1 MKLSEIKGEKA
12 LDVLADLIE
21 PTANIM
27 ADGEVAKLYNS
38 EQPKLNLVKHILK
51 NNKKEVIEIL
61 AILEDENPKEYA
73 KKITVTTLPM
83 KLLELINDQDLIAV
97 FQSQGQ
103 TAEQTSSGSVTEN
116 TEVEK
121 K

>member
-12 LDVLADLIE
+12 LDVLADIIE
-21 PTANIM
+21 PVANIM
-27 ADGEVAKLYNS
+27 ADGKVEKIYNS
-38 EQPKLNLVKHILK
+38 NQPRIKLVQHILK
-51 NNKKEVIEIL
+51 HNKKDVITIL
-61 AILEDENPKEYA
+61 AILDGENPKTYA
-73 KKITVTTLPM
+73 EKVTVTTLPM

-97 FQSQGQ
+97 FRSQGQ